1 MILHRFMSEHEF
13 DQFRQGELLE
23 NDTDHRK
30 DGADTDSVGFCFFPE
45 EPDDAIRWLSGIVTD
60 DVCAT
65 FDVPDHLVTKSRGTY
80 CDPDK
85 SDNSFGAMLADIYS
99 AMMGW
104 GMEGTVMMEKT
115 EYCCTAYSARDFK
128 LLRFEYSKRVKEQ
141 RRQIAEWD
149 RTKDELPEGVL
160 VLGTVTRL
168 CNNYAV
174 RKIAKALSQTIWKDR
189 SHMTAEYDY
198 GGYVSL
204 FLPDGRLV
212 IDGDSVEVHQDGVIL
227 VNGKL
232 TGDNFPQLT
241 INSGCFPDD
250 THYGLRRLDGEDV
263 EIPKDLYM
271 KYEEAMR
278 Q

>member
-1 MILHRFMSEHEF
+1 MSEQEF
-13 DQFRQGELLE
+13 NQFRQGELLE

-30 DGADTDSVGFCFFPE
+30 NGGHTDSVGFCFFPE
-45 EPDDAIRWLSGIVTD
+45 EPDDAIRWLSGIVTE

-85 SDNSFGAMLADIYS
+85 SDNSFGAVLVDIYL
-99 AMMGW
+99 AMMGR
-104 GMEGTVMMEKT
+104 GMEGDVMMDKT

-128 LLRFEYSKRVKEQ
+128 LLSFEYSKRVKEQ

-149 RTKDELPEGVL
+149 RTKDELPEGIL
-160 VLGTVTRL
+160 VQGTVTRL

-174 RKIAKALSQTIWKDR
+174 RKIVKAIRQTIWKGHF
-189 SHMTAEYDY
+189 HMTAEYDY
-198 GGYVSL
+198 DGYVSL

-232 TGDNFPQLT
+232 TGDYFPQLT
-241 INSGCFPDD
+241 INSGCFPGD
-250 THYGLRRLDGEDV
+250 THYGLRRYDGEDV

>member
-30 DGADTDSVGFCFFPE
+30 NGEFTDSVGFCFFPE
-45 EPDDAIRWLSGIVTD
+45 EPADAIRWLSGIVTD

-85 SDNSFGAMLADIYS
+85 SDNSFGAVLTDIYS

-104 GMEGTVMMEKT
+104 GMEGTVTMDKT
-115 EYCCTAYSARDFK
+115 EYCCTAYSARGFK
-128 LLRFEYSKRVKEQ
+128 LLRFEYSKRVKER
-141 RRQIAEWD
+141 RRQMAEWD
-149 RTKDELPEGVL
+149 RTKDELPDGVL
-160 VLGTVTRL
+160 VQGAVTRL
-168 CNNYAV
+168 CNYYAV
-174 RKIAKALSQTIWKDR
+174 SKIAKALSQTIWRDR
-189 SHMTAEYDY
+189 SHMTSEFDY
-198 GGYVSL
+198 HGYVRIC
-204 FLPDGRLV
+204 LPDGRV
-212 IDGDSVEVHQDGVIL
+212 VFDGDSVEVHQDGVIL

-232 TGDNFPQLT
+232 TGDLFPQLT

-250 THYGLRRLDGEDV
+250 THYGLRRFDGEDV
-263 EIPKDLYM
+263 EITKDLYM
-271 KYEEAMR
+271 KYVEAMR